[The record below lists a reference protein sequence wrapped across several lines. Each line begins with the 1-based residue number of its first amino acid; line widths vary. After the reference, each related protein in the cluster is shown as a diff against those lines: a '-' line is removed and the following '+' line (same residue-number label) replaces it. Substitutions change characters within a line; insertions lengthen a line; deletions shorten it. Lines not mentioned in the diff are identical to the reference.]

1 MGIWGGLG
9 EGFVVLADIFYS
21 VFDSGG
27 GCLRGGLEGGVG
39 LWWDLR
45 RVL

>member
-27 GCLRGGLEGGVG
+27 GGGVFKG
-39 LWWDLR
+39 WVGRWCGI
-45 RVL
+45 VVG